1 MSRPR
6 HFLVIFAVTLG
17 FLIGGAVLGAAL
29 AHWCA
34 PNSGM
39 LVVLSFLVF
48 PLSMCLGFPAWLG
61 SAFLKLIFHGSP
73 KQADGPFR
81 RPAYSIPPRSWA
93 FVPVTLGIFL
103 PVAMIAGLVAERLSF
118 KGALLLYC
126 VAGTLYGVG
135 MWRSAK
141 SGFLPFPNEE

>member
-6 HFLVIFAVTLG
+6 SSLVIFSVTLG
-17 FLIGGAVLGAAL
+17 FLLGGAALGASL

-34 PNSGM
+34 PNSGI

-61 SAFLKLIFHGSP
+61 GAFLKLIFHGTR

-81 RPAYSIPPRSWA
+81 KPAYSIPPRSWV
-93 FVPVTLGIFL
+93 FVPVTLGIFV
-103 PVAMIAGLVAERLSF
+103 PVALIAGLVAERLSF
-118 KGALLLYC
+118 KGALVLSLIHI
-126 VAGTLYGVG
+126 
-135 MWRSAK
+135 
-141 SGFLPFPNEE
+141 